1 MAATMGQNKG
11 KRGEREVKDAFVATM
26 SEAEALTNIDGV
38 ADKVKRNTTQSD
50 RGGDDIVGIPLLSI
64 EVKRQEQLS
73 VNTWWQQCVKSAQ
86 RDKLMPV
93 LVYRQN
99 RRTWRV
105 VTWSCL
111 MMPATPGANRWV
123 RCEMDLADF
132 LAWYR
137 DVYIA
142 WLTSETKA
150 A

>member
-64 EVKRQEQLS
+64 EVKRQEALS

-93 LVYRQN
+93 LIYRQN
-99 RRTWRV
+99 RRSWRV
-105 VTWSCL
+105 VTWACL
-111 MMPATPGANRWV
+111 LNPTTPAATRWV
-123 RCEMDLADF
+123 RCEMELIDF
-132 LAWYR
+132 LNWYK
-137 DVYIA
+137 DVYVA
-142 WLTSETKA
+142 WLTSSKA